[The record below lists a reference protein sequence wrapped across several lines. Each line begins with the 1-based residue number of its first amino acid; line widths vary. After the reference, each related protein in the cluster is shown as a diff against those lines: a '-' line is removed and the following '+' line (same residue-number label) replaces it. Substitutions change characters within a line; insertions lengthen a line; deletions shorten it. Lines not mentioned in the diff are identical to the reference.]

1 MRWVE
6 EPNKHNPKSPYQAL
20 ITEADEPLT
29 LAFVEYWKR
38 LLNDGIQL
46 PPADRYSLAMEI
58 VARKFRDDPSPGNL
72 RASFHNSLKR
82 QSDGVPIYR
91 LHGNYFECVQGEKED
106 DRSFGGRH
114 LVWLLALARKI
125 REARTNAKRG
135 DIFTANARRAF
146 RDSVRDE
153 FQGANAR
160 NARTT
165 IRQGA
170 PLKKIH
176 LHVNEPYP
184 DGVPFTTVPPTLLLK
199 FPKLPDQVAYRIVGR
214 DLILLDVEA
223 NLVIDT
229 IPEMIPLS
237 S

>member
-1 MRWVE
+1 VRNNQTIVRTIQSLLLAVVFALGW
-6 EPNKHNPKSPYQAL
+6 NPAWSQNTASAKDQSDVSAGYKEFLDRVQSYVSL
-20 ITEADEPLT
+20 HKTIEST
-29 LAFVEYWKR
+29 
-38 LLNDGIQL
+38 L
-46 PPADRYSLAMEI
+46 PP
-58 VARKFRDDPSPGNL
+58 
-72 RASFHNSLKR
+72 LKPTDLPELISAH
-82 QSDGVPIYR
+82 Q
-91 LHGNYFECVQGEKED
+91 Q
-106 DRSFGGRH
+106 
-114 LVWLLALARKI
+114 ALARKI

-135 DIFTANARRAF
+135 DIFTDNARRAF
-146 RDSVRDE
+146 RDSVRNE

-214 DLILLDVEA
+214 DLILVDVEA

-229 IPEMIPLS
+229 IPEIIPFS

>member
-1 MRWVE
+1 MRNNQTIARTIQSLLLAVVFALGW
-6 EPNKHNPKSPYQAL
+6 NPAWSQNTASVKDQSEVSAGYKEFLDRVQSYVSL
-20 ITEADEPLT
+20 HKTIEST
-29 LAFVEYWKR
+29 
-38 LLNDGIQL
+38 L
-46 PPADRYSLAMEI
+46 PP
-58 VARKFRDDPSPGNL
+58 
-72 RASFHNSLKR
+72 LKPTDLPELISAH
-82 QSDGVPIYR
+82 Q
-91 LHGNYFECVQGEKED
+91 Q
-106 DRSFGGRH
+106 
-114 LVWLLALARKI
+114 ALARKI

-135 DIFTANARRAF
+135 DIFTENARRAF

-153 FQGANAR
+153 FHGANAR

-170 PLKKIH
+170 PLKEIH